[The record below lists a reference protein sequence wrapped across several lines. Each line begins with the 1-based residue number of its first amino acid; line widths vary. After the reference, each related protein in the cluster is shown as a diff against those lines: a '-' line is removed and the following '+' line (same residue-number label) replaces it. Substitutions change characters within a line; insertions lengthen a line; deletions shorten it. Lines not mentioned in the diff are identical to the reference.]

1 MVTSILAH
9 IKARLMYNVLKS
21 IHKHCQFA
29 LNKIYTDHFFTC
41 IILQSPSTLLKLCY
55 WHLFPFYHSI
65 QITKGHNPKIQH
77 QKMGLRKSKPTESS
91 LSGPCFIFSS
101 QRVPAKGLIR
111 MRVAEVIK
119 YSDKSNEVHGE
130 QRLEESFERSEA
142 TIT

>member
-1 MVTSILAH
+1 
-9 IKARLMYNVLKS
+9 
-21 IHKHCQFA
+21 
-29 LNKIYTDHFFTC
+29 
-41 IILQSPSTLLKLCY
+41 
-55 WHLFPFYHSI
+55 
-65 QITKGHNPKIQH
+65 
-77 QKMGLRKSKPTESS
+77 MGLSKSKTTESS

-101 QRVPAKGLIR
+101 QRVQAKGLIR